1 MEQYKTVYPQ
11 RFEIIGL
18 SQLDGIP
25 TVFINGR
32 AKYRR
37 LLVKPFIKEED
48 RNYEVIDE
56 EDKVIYKVPEWLIPQ
71 IIEQIEYRRMTKD
84 WKKTYNFNEQQ
95 QEILRVLELVLYKQG
110 DEEAS
115 DLIRN
120 QRLEKLQ
127 PEVYDYEYLFNY
139 ALSKIDKDVYE
150 KEINRL
156 KSIYNLRN
164 ESMPVINIE
173 NKEVN

>member
-1 MEQYKTVYPQ
+1 MSKYVYPQ
-11 RFEIIGL
+11 CFEIVGATGCEGKPNAFVNGEEKFKRI
-18 SQLDGIP
+18 
-25 TVFINGR
+25 FI
-32 AKYRR
+32 
-37 LLVKPFIKEED
+37 KPVIKEED
-48 RNYEVIDE
+48 RNFEVVDE
-56 EDKVIYKVPEWLIPQ
+56 DTDTIYKVPEWLIPQ
-71 IIEQIEYRRMTKD
+71 IIEQIEYERMTKD
-84 WKKTYNFNEQQ
+84 WKKTYEFNCKQQ
-95 QEILRVLELVLYKQG
+95 DVLRVLELVLYKQG

-164 ESMPVINIE
+164 EVLPI
-173 NKEVN
+173 K